1 MGMEDNYGFG
11 AIISFVLGWLL
22 AQGGKLIGDLV
33 GKKGHMTV
41 KDIIDCFTRSGGM
54 PSGHTARFVGLS
66 TYLGWCA
73 GFDSGIFALAICT
86 TIIVIYDAVNVR
98 YAVGKQ
104 GELLNLMADDSNKDY
119 KKLKVVKGHTVPQV
133 IVGAI
138 IGAIIGTIVSHLVQ
152 SA

>member
-1 MGMEDNYGFG
+1 MEDNYGLG
-11 AIISFVLGWLL
+11 AIVSFVLGWLL

-54 PSGHTARFVGLS
+54 PSGHTASFMGLS

-138 IGAIIGTIVSHLVQ
+138 IGAIIGTIASHLVQ